1 MILSLINYLDYLFQ
15 KHTYM
20 YKRLL
25 LLSALFLCG
34 FSLLAQNPQRFQGEI
49 DKYAKEAASVNNKKL
64 ALFTGS
70 SSIRIWDDMAERF
83 PKKNVLNRGFG
94 GSSMSDLLYYTD
106 ELIFKYSP
114 SKIFI
119 YEGDNDIASGKTPE
133 QILAD
138 AKTILGQVR
147 EKLPK
152 KVKVYFISAKPSV
165 SRWNLKD
172 KYVDFNKQLEDWTK
186 TEANVDYIDV
196 WTPMLQPSGEVMDDI
211 FREDNLHMT
220 SKGYDIWEKV
230 IGPYL

>member
-1 MILSLINYLDYLFQ
+1 
-15 KHTYM
+15 M

-83 PKKNVLNRGFG
+83 PKKNVVNRGFG

-133 QILAD
+133 QILTD
-138 AKTILGQVR
+138 AKTILAQIR

-172 KYVDFNKQLEDWTK
+172 KYVDFNKQLEAWTK

-196 WTPMLQPSGEVMDDI
+196 WTPMLQPNGEVMNDI
-211 FREDNLHMT
+211 FREDNLHMV

-230 IGPYL
+230 IGRYL

>member
-1 MILSLINYLDYLFQ
+1 
-15 KHTYM
+15 M
-20 YKRLL
+20 YKRLSL
-25 LLSALFLCG
+25 LTALFLGG
-34 FSLLAQNPQRFQGEI
+34 FALLAQNPQRFQGEI
-49 DKYAKEAASVNNKKL
+49 DKYAQGAASVNNKKL

-83 PKKNVLNRGFG
+83 PGKNVLNRGFG

-133 QILAD
+133 QILRD
-138 AKTILGQVR
+138 AKTILAQIR

-152 KVKVYFISAKPSV
+152 KVTVYFISAKPSV

-172 KYVDFNKQLEDWTK
+172 KYVDFNKQLEDLTK

-230 IGPYL
+230 FKKYL

>member
-1 MILSLINYLDYLFQ
+1 MN
-15 KHTYM
+15 
-20 YKRLL
+20 KRLL
-25 LLSALFLCG
+25 FLTALFFGG
-34 FSLLAQNPQRFQGEI
+34 FTLLAQNPQRFQGEI
-49 DKYAKEAASVNNKKL
+49 DKYAEEAASVNNKKL

-138 AKTILGQVR
+138 AETILAQIR

-152 KVKVYFISAKPSV
+152 NVKVYFISAKPSV

-172 KYVDFNKQLEDWTK
+172 KYVDFNTQLEAWAK
-186 TEANVDYIDV
+186 TETGVEYIDV
-196 WTPMLQPSGEVMDDI
+196 WTPMLQPNGEVMDDI
-211 FREDNLHMT
+211 FKEDNLHMT

-230 IGPYL
+230 IKKYL

>member
-1 MILSLINYLDYLFQ
+1 
-15 KHTYM
+15 M
-20 YKRLL
+20 YKRLSFL
-25 LLSALFLCG
+25 TALFFGCVT
-34 FSLLAQNPQRFQGEI
+34 LLAQNPQRFQGEI
-49 DKYAKEAASVNNKKL
+49 DKYAQEAASVSNKKL

-119 YEGDNDIASGKTPE
+119 YEGDNDIASGKTAE
-133 QILAD
+133 QILTD
-138 AKTILGQVR
+138 AKTILAQIR

-152 KVKVYFISAKPSV
+152 NVKVYFISAKPSV
-165 SRWNLKD
+165 ARWSLKD
-172 KYVDFNKQLEDWTK
+172 KYVDFNTQLEAWTK
-186 TEANVDYIDV
+186 TEANVGYVDV
-196 WTPMLQPSGEVMDDI
+196 WTPMLQPNGEVMDDI

-230 IGPYL
+230 FKKYL

>member
-1 MILSLINYLDYLFQ
+1 
-15 KHTYM
+15 M

-25 LLSALFLCG
+25 LISALFLGG
-34 FSLLAQNPQRFQGEI
+34 FALLAQNPQRFQGEI

-83 PKKNVLNRGFG
+83 PKKNVVNRGFG

-133 QILAD
+133 QILTD
-138 AKTILGQVR
+138 AKTILAQIR

-152 KVKVYFISAKPSV
+152 NVKVYFISAKPSV

-172 KYVDFNKQLEDWTK
+172 KYVDFNTQLEAWAK
-186 TEANVDYIDV
+186 TETGVEYIDV

-211 FREDNLHMT
+211 FKEDNLHMT

-230 IGPYL
+230 IKKYL

>member
-1 MILSLINYLDYLFQ
+1 
-15 KHTYM
+15 M
-20 YKRLL
+20 YKRLSFL
-25 LLSALFLCG
+25 TALFLGG
-34 FSLLAQNPQRFQGEI
+34 FTLLAQNPQRFKGEI
-49 DKYAKEAASVNNKKL
+49 DKYAQEAASVNNKKL

-83 PKKNVLNRGFG
+83 PKKNVVNRGFG

-138 AKTILGQVR
+138 AETILAQIR

-152 KVKVYFISAKPSV
+152 NVKVYFISAKPSV

-172 KYVDFNKQLEDWTK
+172 KYVDFNTQLEAWAK
-186 TEANVDYIDV
+186 TETGVEYIDV

-211 FREDNLHMT
+211 FKEDNLHMT

-230 IGPYL
+230 IKKYL

>member
-220 SKGYDIWEKV
+220 SKGYDIWEIV

>member
-1 MILSLINYLDYLFQ
+1 
-15 KHTYM
+15 M

-25 LLSALFLCG
+25 LISALFLGG
-34 FSLLAQNPQRFQGEI
+34 FALLAQNPQRFQGEI
-49 DKYAKEAASVNNKKL
+49 DKYAQEAAAVNNKKL

-83 PKKNVLNRGFG
+83 PKKNVVNRGFG

-106 ELIFKYSP
+106 DLIFKYSP

-119 YEGDNDIASGKTPE
+119 YEGDNDIASGKTPD

-138 AKTILGQVR
+138 AKTILTQIR

-172 KYVDFNKQLEDWTK
+172 KYVDFNKQLEAWTK

-230 IGPYL
+230 IKKYL

>member
-1 MILSLINYLDYLFQ
+1 
-15 KHTYM
+15 
-20 YKRLL
+20 
-25 LLSALFLCG
+25 
-34 FSLLAQNPQRFQGEI
+34 
-49 DKYAKEAASVNNKKL
+49 
-64 ALFTGS
+64 
-70 SSIRIWDDMAERF
+70 
-83 PKKNVLNRGFG
+83 
-94 GSSMSDLLYYTD
+94 MSDLLYYTD

-138 AKTILGQVR
+138 AETILAQIR

-152 KVKVYFISAKPSV
+152 NVKVYFISAKPSV

-172 KYVDFNKQLEDWTK
+172 KYVDFNTQLEAWAK
-186 TEANVDYIDV
+186 TETGVEYIDV

-211 FREDNLHMT
+211 FKEDNLHMT

-230 IGPYL
+230 IKKYL